1 MGRAHRVL
9 NVMAILLLLFFGSG
23 ILFMPRYNYE
33 VITSQ
38 VAALGGRT
46 AALETGFEKLNILA
60 GPGEEKRAAVLANLD
75 LIAMKI
81 KKVDEDLVSYL
92 ENSAQESFRLDDA
105 LRRLGRIEDHLGS
118 RDASP
123 EPTSPQERASAGMS
137 LSDGSEVAKALDL
150 TPRKLVEME
159 FEEFLTLAIER
170 GLSASGAAPDEERS
184 SEGLPAEAKPL
195 FESFRTC
202 ILSIN
207 QSESLFVHGLVEKA
221 TRTGDYVEEGE
232 SEPGKPKKA
241 LEAPSNAGTV
251 FVKTLEGGKRR
262 VFHLTAE
269 EHPEF
274 ALFEKLRDRA
284 LHGFLVLM
292 STLPEK

>member
-1 MGRAHRVL
+1 
-9 NVMAILLLLFFGSG
+9 MAVLLLLFFGSG
-23 ILFMPRYNYE
+23 ILFMPRYNYA
-33 VITSQ
+33 VISSQ

-60 GPGEEKRAAVLANLD
+60 GPGEEKRAAVLVNLD
-75 LIAMKI
+75 LIALKM

-118 RDASP
+118 RYAPP
-123 EPTSPQERASAGMS
+123 EPSSSQEKASAGMS
-137 LSDGSEVAKALDL
+137 KADGSEVAKTLGL
-150 TPRKLVEME
+150 TPRKFAEMG
-159 FEEFLTLAIER
+159 FEEFLALALER
-170 GLSASGAAPDEERS
+170 GLTTSGTAQDKERS
-184 SEGLPAEAKPL
+184 SGGLPAEAKPL
-195 FESFRTC
+195 FESFRTS

-207 QSESLFVHGLVEKA
+207 QSENLFVHELVERA
-221 TRTGDYVEEGE
+221 TRTGDYVEEDK
-232 SEPGKPKKA
+232 SEPGKRTKP
-241 LEAPSNAGTV
+241 LQAPSEGGTV
-251 FVKTLEGGKRR
+251 FVKNLEGGRRR
-262 VFHLTAE
+262 VFHLSAE

-284 LHGFLVLM
+284 LNGFLVLM